1 MTESGPRSQL
11 VTCLWS
17 TGQAEEAARF
27 YVDAFAGYRP
37 DTHLDAVQRS
47 AIDVVPSGDEVHLR
61 SGDVLTVSFTLD
73 GQRFIALNDP
83 AQPVPYTDAVS
94 VQVLC
99 GNQEEVDH
107 FWSALTAGGGTE
119 VACGWLQDRYGMRW
133 QVVPTVLLELL
144 AGEDR
149 DAAARVQGAMMG
161 MVKLSIEGLMD
172 AAQDAYGA
180 EEQ

>member
-1 MTESGPRSQL
+1 MTESGSPSQL

-27 YVDAFAGYRP
+27 YVDAFSGYRP

-47 AIDVVPSGDEVHLR
+47 AADVVPSGEEVHLR
-61 SGDVLTVSFTLD
+61 AGDVLTVSFTLD
-73 GQRFIALNDP
+73 GQRFVALNDP
-83 AQPVPYTDAVS
+83 AQAVPYTDAVS

-99 GNQEEVDH
+99 SNQEEVDH

-149 DAAARVQGAMMG
+149 DAAARVQRAMMG
-161 MVKLSIEGLMD
+161 MVKLSIEGLLE

>member
-1 MTESGPRSQL
+1 MAESGSRSQL

-27 YVDAFAGYRP
+27 YVDAFSAYRP
-37 DTHLDAVQRS
+37 DTHLDAIQRS
-47 AIDVVPSGDEVHLR
+47 AIDVVPGNDQVHLHV
-61 SGDVLTVSFTLD
+61 GDVLTVSFTLD

-83 AQPVPYTDAVS
+83 ARPVPYTDAVS
-94 VQVLC
+94 LQVLC

-107 FWSALTAGGGTE
+107 FWSALTAGGGAE

-144 AGEDR
+144 AGEDH
-149 DAAARVQGAMMG
+149 DAAARVQRALMG
-161 MVKLSIEGLMD
+161 MVKPSIEGLMD

>member
-1 MTESGPRSQL
+1 MTDPGPRSQL

-27 YVDAFAGYRP
+27 YVDAFSAYRP
-37 DTHLDAVQRS
+37 DTHLDAIQRS
-47 AIDVVPSGDEVHLR
+47 AVDVVPGGQDVHLR
-61 SGDVLTVSFTLD
+61 AGDVLTVSFTLD

-99 GNQEEVDH
+99 GTQEEVDH

-144 AGEDR
+144 AGEDQ
-149 DAAARVQGAMMG
+149 DAAARVQRAMMG
-161 MVKLSIEGLMD
+161 MVKFSVEGLMD

>member
-1 MTESGPRSQL
+1 MTEPGSGSQL

-27 YVDAFAGYRP
+27 YVDAFAHYRP
-37 DTHLDAVQRS
+37 DTHLDSIQRS
-47 AIDVVPSGDEVHLR
+47 AIDVVPSGEDVHLR

-73 GQRFIALNDP
+73 GQRFLALNDP
-83 AQPVPYTDAVS
+83 ARPVEYTDAVS

-107 FWSALTAGGGTE
+107 FWSALTAGGGSE

-133 QVVPTVLLELL
+133 QVVPTVLMDLL
-144 AGEDR
+144 AGADR
-149 DAAARVQGAMMG
+149 DAAARVQRAMMG
-161 MVKLSIEGLMD
+161 MVKISIEGLLD